1 MRKEVL
7 AVPFLKSLLTR
18 NLQNWRVFAVSGY
31 VVKCFEFRGAGMN
44 CLHGFRLSPEGRAI
58 FDNILPIR
66 DYEIGNNVVI
76 IKILA

>member
-1 MRKEVL
+1 
-7 AVPFLKSLLTR
+7 
-18 NLQNWRVFAVSGY
+18 
-31 VVKCFEFRGAGMN
+31 MN

-66 DYEIGNNVVI
+66 DYEIGNKVVI